1 MCHTRSRRR
10 GASERTPFHA
20 GWAMRTMVAVIVAV
34 LALLAVFAG
43 MATVAFVRLQQLQ
56 FGAANA
62 TASPPHP
69 ETAASEVS
77 IDPQDWVIPPAA
89 PVAEPSPAPA
99 SGGAIA
105 EAPAD
110 VHWAALP
117 PLPRA
122 PLVLPALEATVR
134 GREIRV
140 ELDGG
145 KARVACWR
153 DPDASV
159 SWEVGPRRQ
168 GRYAVELSFACG
180 DNAGG
185 AFVMSSGEQAVVGR
199 TRPTGG
205 PDAYQTVAV
214 GTIHLP
220 PEGATLTLHG
230 RERTGEELMNVREV
244 RLVPVP

>member
-1 MCHTRSRRR
+1 
-10 GASERTPFHA
+10 
-20 GWAMRTMVAVIVAV
+20 MRTLVVTL
-34 LALLAVFAG
+34 LALLSLLAVFAG
-43 MATVAFVRLQQLQ
+43 TAAVGFFRLRQLHSQAARATL
-56 FGAANA
+56 
-62 TASPPHP
+62 PPPPP
-69 ETAASEVS
+69 ETATSAGPVESPDWS
-77 IDPQDWVIPPAA
+77 IPAAGQIAGDPPAA
-89 PVAEPSPAPA
+89 VAQGPVAAEVVAEP
-99 SGGAIA
+99 
-105 EAPAD
+105 D
-110 VHWAALP
+110 WAALP

-122 PLVLPALEATVR
+122 LLVLPALEATVR

-145 KARVACWR
+145 KARVAGWR
-153 DPDASV
+153 DPEASV

-185 AFVMSSGEQAVVGR
+185 AFVMSTGDQAVEGR

-214 GTIHLP
+214 GTIQLP
-220 PEGATLTLHG
+220 PEGAKLTLHG
-230 RERTGEELMNVREV
+230 RERAGEELMNVREV